1 MDYATDYDVG
11 EAKRD
16 GGINEDS
23 VAVLVFEDGHRGG
36 VTRDAGGTDPA
47 RQRDDVDP
55 TDRDG
60 TEPDGADPA
69 AGQAGAPVDG
79 DAQQGDPGDEL
90 TIADVLS
97 DEAPES
103 STSDSDPD
111 RDGEV
116 RNRSTAVFALADGAG
131 GHEAGDVASYL
142 ASTVV
147 CEHLAE
153 TAVRA
158 ARCNPDP
165 FDVEVGASLPAPPT
179 TDDLQAAI
187 EDAVIAAH
195 RAVLDYAVE
204 VGQAAYTTIVAGIA
218 VGGELHYGWVGDSRA
233 YVCNRRHGTI
243 ERLTTDHGV
252 VTHLAETGEI
262 DGVEAMV
269 HPRGNEITRAL
280 GGTPVPE
287 DDPTVEVDLNTIDL
301 YGDDLVL
308 VTSDGLID
316 AQTDAPELYEEYVA
330 ADRSEAAAE
339 NVREA
344 VVTEGE
350 IREVVLEAA
359 TLDDA
364 VSDLLTLANDRGGK
378 DNISTILF
386 GDGALADA
394 PATVPARGVADPPP
408 VEDRDTVVLKEE

>member
-11 EAKRD
+11 ESKRD

-23 VAVLVFEDGHRGG
+23 VAVLVFEDGHREG
-36 VTRDAGGTDPA
+36 VAREGKEEDADPA
-47 RQRDDVDP
+47 RRSDSADATGGAGDQP
-55 TDRDG
+55 G
-60 TEPDGADPA
+60 DGAGE
-69 AGQAGAPVDG
+69 AGQEGASRSEDTQTE
-79 DAQQGDPGDEL
+79 DL

-97 DEAPES
+97 DEGPDAATTGTDQNPE
-103 STSDSDPD
+103 
-111 RDGEV
+111 REG

-158 ARCNPDP
+158 ARCDPDP
-165 FDVEVGASLPAPPT
+165 FDVEVGASLPTAPT

-195 RAVLDYAVE
+195 RAVLDYAVD
-204 VGQAAYTTIVAGIA
+204 VGQAAYTTVVAGIA

-233 YVCNRRHGTI
+233 YVCNRRHETI

-252 VTHLAETGEI
+252 VTQLAESGEI
-262 DGVEAMV
+262 DEVEAMV

-316 AQTDAPELYEEYVA
+316 AQTDAPDLYEAYVA

-339 NVREA
+339 TVRDA
-344 VVTEGE
+344 VVTEAE
-350 IREVVLEAA
+350 IRDVVLEADSLETA
-359 TLDDA
+359 A
-364 VSDLLTLANDRGGK
+364 SDLVALANDRGGK
-378 DNISTILF
+378 DNISTLLF
-386 GDGALADA
+386 GDAALGDP
-394 PATVPARGVADPPP
+394 PATEPARGVADPPP
-408 VEDRDTVVLKEE
+408 VEQRDTVVLKEE